1 MLEYQVPP
9 GNEPVVETNIKHLIA
24 KVPALEVKLDT
35 PTVEQ
40 IHANDE
46 VFQHAPGESD
56 KVMGV
61 IGMMS
66 GMMLLHDVAVDTMYD
81 VEDLE
86 GHLKR
91 TLKKDE
97 EEPEPK

>member
-1 MLEYQVPP
+1 MLEQPLMKVPAL
-9 GNEPVVETNIKHLIA
+9 ETTIEHLIA
-24 KVPALEVKLDT
+24 KVPALEVKLDV

-40 IHANDE
+40 IHVNDE
-46 VFQHAPGESD
+46 VFQHRPSD
-56 KVMGV
+56 ADNVAGL

-91 TLKKDE
+91 IPRKDDENE
-97 EEPEPK
+97 EE

>member
-9 GNEPVVETNIKHLIA
+9 GNVPTVETNIKHIIA
-24 KVPALEVKLDT
+24 KVPALEVKLDA
-35 PTVEQ
+35 PTIEQ
-40 IHANDE
+40 VCVNDE
-46 VFQHAPGESD
+46 VFQHTSSEAD
-56 KVMGV
+56 KVLGV

-91 TLKKDE
+91 AKKTDDE
-97 EEPEPK
+97 EPDQE

>member
-9 GNEPVVETNIKHLIA
+9 GNEPVVETNIKHIIA

-40 IHANDE
+40 IHVNDE
-46 VFQHAPGESD
+46 VFQHTTSEAD
-56 KVMGV
+56 KVVGV

-91 TLKKDE
+91 AMKTAEE
-97 EEPEPK
+97 EEPQE